1 MGYAGED
8 DDDDEESEEDED
20 EDMVMGRVLWTWTG
34 GGGSGCKDLIK
45 IIFLLNNILILL
57 NNCIK
62 IPLFIVP
69 CDNNKLFPEGNWG
82 CRGPR

>member
-20 EDMVMGRVLWTWTG
+20 EDMVMVECWNSDG

>member
-34 GGGSGCKDLIK
+34 GGSGCKDLI
-45 IIFLLNNILILL
+45 FLL

-62 IPLFIVP
+62 IPLLFIVP
-69 CDNNKLFPEGNWG
+69 CDNKLFPEGNWG